1 MFGSSHDPGPLI
13 ASLYVLWPCLTRCT
27 IFRPFTKIGYSR
39 CGCLSSSA
47 ATSSTLLGN
56 ALWPSDTVLSL
67 RDSVFA
73 SASPGD
79 MMYCDPPSS
88 PGLSV
93 MSSPPRESTRL
104 CRRRGV
110 ACTDDGACATARGS
124 KTSSPRAS
132 RSAGDVASSDLPP
145 CAFASGDV
153 ARACASGFEFSNTAE
168 TCHDFVT
175 REISREASRAHPSRS
190 ADSTP
195 RSPNDLLRWMLNP
208 VERQRRGWESVGRR
222 RARSRGA
229 SREKCVHPRLTQ
241 TGGEIRVRATTRPA
255 RDGAPCRAR
264 SSLESGCDRSKAR
277 RRRRAPG
284 VRPGVCRD
292 GELFASAS

>member
-1 MFGSSHDPGPLI
+1 ME
-13 ASLYVLWPCLTRCT
+13 
-27 IFRPFTKIGYSR
+27 
-39 CGCLSSSA
+39 SA
-47 ATSSTLLGN
+47 
-56 ALWPSDTVLSL
+56 
-67 RDSVFA
+67 
-73 SASPGD
+73 
-79 MMYCDPPSS
+79 
-88 PGLSV
+88 
-93 MSSPPRESTRL
+93 
-104 CRRRGV
+104 
-110 ACTDDGACATARGS
+110 
-124 KTSSPRAS
+124 
-132 RSAGDVASSDLPP
+132 

-284 VRPGVCRD
+284 VRPGGVPRRRVVRVRVVAFVRVVRLRNGRR
-292 GELFASAS
+292 GERQNVLG